1 MKLSSS
7 KNTQVILL
15 VLLVVALL
23 FAVYYYLVLPKQSEV
38 DSLNRSVSSLENEIS
53 TLQSSIKEK
62 ETITTNGSANLF
74 ALGKKVP
81 QSREIDKL
89 LLNIEEI
96 QYVTDSIVMS
106 MNFSDYDSSAENA
119 NIGID
124 TPETDE
130 DGEAPTD
137 DTNADTQKTEGET
150 VNESPLASLSG
161 TLPPELKLV
170 TFNLE
175 ILSPDYKRLLEF
187 IDELESLERIMH
199 VDAISY
205 SLPGEE
211 AEFEEEDINHVT
223 ASIQVTTFYYEGQE

>member
-7 KNTQVILL
+7 KNSQVLLL
-15 VLLVVALL
+15 VALVAALL

-38 DSLNRSVSSLENEIS
+38 DSLNRSVSSLENEVS

-62 ETITTNGSANLF
+62 EANADNGAANLF

-106 MNFSDYDSSAENA
+106 MSFSDYDTSAEDS
-119 NIGID
+119 NIGIT
-124 TPETDE
+124 TPESE
-130 DGEAPTD
+130 EAGEGPSENL
-137 DTNADTQKTEGET
+137 NAGTEGET

-161 TLPPELKLV
+161 TLPPELKLI

-175 ILSPDYKRLLEF
+175 VLSPDYSRLLQF

-211 AEFEEEDINHVT
+211 AEFDEEGLNSVT
-223 ASIQVTTFYYEGQE
+223 AMIQVTTFYYVGQ

>member
-38 DSLNRSVSSLENEIS
+38 DSLNRSVSSLENEVS
-53 TLQSSIKEK
+53 TLETSIKEK
-62 ETITTNGSANLF
+62 GTITANASENLF

-106 MNFSDYDSSAENA
+106 MNFSDYDSSAEDA
-119 NIGID
+119 NIGIHI
-124 TPETDE
+124 PNE
-130 DGEAPTD
+130 DGET
-137 DTNADTQKTEGET
+137 TTEDPNVSKET
-150 VNESPLASLSG
+150 VNESPLASLGG
-161 TLPPELKLV
+161 TLPPELKLI

-175 ILSPDYKRLLEF
+175 VLSPDYNKLLQF

-211 AEFEEEDINHVT
+211 AEFDEEALNNVT
-223 ASIQVTTFYYEGQE
+223 AMIQVTTFYYEGQK